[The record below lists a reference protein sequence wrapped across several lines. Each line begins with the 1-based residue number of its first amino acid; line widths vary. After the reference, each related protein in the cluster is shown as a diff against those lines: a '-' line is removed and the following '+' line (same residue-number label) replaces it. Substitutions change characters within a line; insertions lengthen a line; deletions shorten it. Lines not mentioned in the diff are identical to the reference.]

1 MHRPSTRSSQRRRP
15 AAASVLAL
23 TTWSLALPLVGCYAY
38 VPVAKSAAPALGE
51 SSIVLTNAGSAAV
64 QQKLG
69 ENVRTID
76 GPITRVTADSI
87 ELTVT
92 DMFTQTRERFPQN
105 GVPIT
110 VARANIEQVQTKT
123 FSKKRTWTLIGIVA
137 AVLSVALGASAI
149 ASASSSGDGGGGI
162 QP

>member
-1 MHRPSTRSSQRRRP
+1 MPASSPRRRP
-15 AAASVLAL
+15 AAFTAL
-23 TTWSLALPLVGCYAY
+23 SLTAWSLALPLFGCYAY
-38 VPVAKSAAPALGE
+38 VPVAKTATPALGE
-51 SSIVLTNAGSAAV
+51 SSVVLTSAGSAAV

-69 ENVRTID
+69 ENVRSID

-92 DMFTQTRERFPQN
+92 DVFTQTRERFPQN
-105 GVPIT
+105 GVSIT
-110 VARANIEQVQTKT
+110 IARTNVEQVQTKT
-123 FSKKRTWTLIGIVA
+123 FSRKRTWTLVGVVG
-137 AVLSVALGASAI
+137 AVLAIALGAATA